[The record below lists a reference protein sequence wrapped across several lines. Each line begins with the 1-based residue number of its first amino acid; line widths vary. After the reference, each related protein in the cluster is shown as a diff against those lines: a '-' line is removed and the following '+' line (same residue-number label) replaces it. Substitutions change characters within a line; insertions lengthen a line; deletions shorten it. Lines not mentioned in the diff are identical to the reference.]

1 MTIRT
6 DSKQGLPEPGLE
18 AAREGRAVMRWVNAQ
33 AGVNAAATVITA
45 ADSYENMTAGYRYI
59 ITMLYYNLSTA
70 SDTVRYEVGVTS
82 LPNGGGVFTAHMPYF
97 NAATAA
103 TIEGTPPLPMMIDPP
118 ICLRSTDGA
127 CIAMRLYTNDAGATV
142 NAGFGGWYEEDI

>member
-6 DSKQGLPEPGLE
+6 DSKQGLPQPGLD

-33 AGVNAAATVITA
+33 AAVNAAATVITA
-45 ADSYENMTAGYRYI
+45 ADSYENMEPNRRYI

-70 SDTVRYEVGVTS
+70 SDTVRYELGVTS
-82 LPNGGGVFTAHMPYF
+82 LPNGGGVFTAYTPYLTSGTS
-97 NAATAA
+97 ATADGSEVA
-103 TIEGTPPLPMMIDPP
+103 PTLIDPP

-127 CIAMRLYTNDAGATV
+127 CIAMRLLTNDAGATV

>member
-6 DSKQGLPEPGLE
+6 DSTQGLPQPGLD

-45 ADSYENMTAGYRYI
+45 AESYENMMPGYRYI
-59 ITMLYYNLSTA
+59 IRMLYYNLSTA
-70 SDTVRYEVGVTS
+70 SDTVRYELGVTS
-82 LPNGGGVFTAHMPYF
+82 LPNGAGVFTPHTPYF

-103 TIEGTPPLPMMIDPP
+103 TIEGTPPLPRVIDPP

-127 CIAMRLYTNDAGATV
+127 CIAMRLLGNDAGATI
-142 NAGFGGWYEEDI
+142 NAGFAGWYEEDI

>member
-6 DSKQGLPEPGLE
+6 DSKQGLPQPGLD
-18 AAREGRAVMRWVNAQ
+18 AAREGRSIMRWVNAQ
-33 AGVNAAATVITA
+33 AAVNAAATVITA
-45 ADSYENMTAGYRYI
+45 AESFENMMPGYRYI
-59 ITMLYYNLSTA
+59 IKTLYYNLSTA

-82 LPNGGGVFTAHMPYF
+82 LPNGGGVFTPYTPYLT
-97 NAATAA
+97 AGTAA
-103 TIEGTPPLPMMIDPP
+103 TVDGSPTMPEQIDPP

-127 CIAMRLYTNDAGATV
+127 CIAMRLLTNDAGATV